1 MIDLTTNNDNKKDF
15 ILDLKIDNNF
25 NNLIIKYATGEEI
38 IKEFSIDNFNYF
50 ITLMEKQFIL
60 FKNSFK
66 KYTEIELIKNNIK
79 MLMAFISELIIVYN
93 INNLSISWIKDLL
106 FSLMVI
112 GIYSFYL
119 HIKRFEIDDDQ
130 NNLKLISLYDEY
142 LKNKEDF
149 TIDIVNPLNGDIK
162 KFYLITLANVDE
174 FSRCSNIEDIKNM
187 FNNKYKEQLKNDY
200 TKKLF

>member
-25 NNLIIKYATGEEI
+25 NNIIIKYATGEET
-38 IKEFSIDNFNYF
+38 IKEFSIDDFNYF
-50 ITLMEKQFIL
+50 ISLMEKQFIS

-130 NNLKLISLYDEY
+130 NNLKLITLYDEY
-142 LKNKEDF
+142 LKNKEYF

-162 KFYLITLANVDE
+162 KFYLITLANIDE

>member
-79 MLMAFISELIIVYN
+79 MIMAFISELIIVYN

>member
-25 NNLIIKYATGEEI
+25 NNIIIKYATGEEN

-50 ITLMEKQFIL
+50 VTLMEKQFIS

-130 NNLKLISLYDEY
+130 NNLKLMSLYDEY

-162 KFYLITLANVDE
+162 KFYLITLANIDE
-174 FSRCSNIEDIKNM
+174 FSRCSNIEDIKGM